1 MKKDN
6 KLKIAITL
14 NIIIAIIVVI
24 ALLLMY
30 FNIKF
35 MSGYDFTDNIQR
47 NEMLKYFT
55 IESNIFMAIM
65 AVVFAIDEIKI
76 LKGKIKEISLT
87 KYVFKL
93 VSTACV
99 ALTLTVVLV
108 WLGPTTKGGLKAVI
122 MNSNLFFHLIIPL
135 LSIIVFTI
143 FEKTNKMSFKHT
155 LYGLIPLAV
164 YGLIYMPN
172 IITHI
177 HNGKVSAQY
186 DYYNYFQ
193 KGVLVA
199 VIAFTVQYIV
209 MYLITCLLWKF
220 NKKTK

>member
-14 NIIIAIIVVI
+14 NIIIAILFVI
-24 ALLLMY
+24 SFLLMY

-35 MSGYDFTDNIQR
+35 MSGYDFTDSIQR

-55 IESNIFMAIM
+55 IESNLFMAIM
-65 AVVFAIDEIKI
+65 SVLFAIDEIKI

-93 VSTACV
+93 
-99 ALTLTVVLV
+99 
-108 WLGPTTKGGLKAVI
+108 VI

-143 FEKTNKMSFKHT
+143 FEKTNKLSFIHT
-155 LYGLIPLAV
+155 LYGLIPLAL
-164 YGLIYMPN
+164 YGIVYMPN
-172 IITHI
+172 VITHM
-177 HNGKVSAQY
+177 HNGQISTQY
-186 DYYNYFQ
+186 DFYNYFQ
-193 KGVLVA
+193 KGILVA

>member
-14 NIIIAIIVVI
+14 NIIIATIVVI
-24 ALLLMY
+24 ALFLMY

-35 MSGYDFTDNIQR
+35 MSGYDFTDSVQR

-55 IESNIFMAIM
+55 IESNLFMAIM
-65 AVVFAIDEIKI
+65 SVLFAIDEIKI

-93 VSTACV
+93 ASTACV

-108 WLGPTTKGGLKAVI
+108 WLGPTTKGGLKALV

-193 KGVLVA
+193 KGVLIA

-209 MYLITCLLWKF
+209 MYLITVLLWKF

>member
-1 MKKDN
+1 MKKEKN
-6 KLKIAITL
+6 LKIAITL

-55 IESNIFMAIM
+55 IESNLFMAIM

-108 WLGPTTKGGLKAVI
+108 WLGPTTKGGLKALV

-143 FEKTNKMSFKHT
+143 FEKTNKLSFIHT
-155 LYGLIPLAV
+155 LYGLIPLAL
-164 YGLIYMPN
+164 YGIVYMPN
-172 IITHI
+172 VITHM
-177 HNGKVSAQY
+177 HNGQISTQY
-186 DYYNYFQ
+186 DFYNYFQ
-193 KGVLVA
+193 KGILVA
-199 VIAFTVQYIV
+199 VITFFIDRI
-209 MYLITCLLWKF
+209 LINLIK
-220 NKKTK
+220 

>member
-1 MKKDN
+1 MKKEKN
-6 KLKIAITL
+6 LKIAITL

-55 IESNIFMAIM
+55 IESNLFMAIM

-108 WLGPTTKGGLKAVI
+108 WLGPTTKGGLKALV

-143 FEKTNKMSFKHT
+143 FEKNKLSFIHT
-155 LYGLIPLAV
+155 LYGLIPLAL
-164 YGLIYMPN
+164 YGIVYMPN
-172 IITHI
+172 VITHM
-177 HNGKVSAQY
+177 HNGQISTQY
-186 DYYNYFQ
+186 DFYNYFQ
-193 KGVLVA
+193 KGILVA